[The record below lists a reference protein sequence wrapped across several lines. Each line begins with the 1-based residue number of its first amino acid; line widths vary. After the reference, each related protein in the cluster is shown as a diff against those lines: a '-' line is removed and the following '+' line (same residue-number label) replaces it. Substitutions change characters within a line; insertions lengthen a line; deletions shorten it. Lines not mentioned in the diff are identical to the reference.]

1 MAGCDV
7 NIDFVYEHARVDLL
21 PSAGREVSVGVII
34 IGRSKNSMPRG

>member
-21 PSAGREVSVGVII
+21 RSAGGEAGVGVII
-34 IGRSKNSMPRG
+34 IGAE